1 MKKFKHILVCGL
13 AVVASAVAVQAQT
26 LTQDWKM
33 TTGLPSA
40 AEGRAGVGFEGKVY
54 TNFKANKSIVSFDG
68 SKTETLLAGK
78 SGSGVGI
85 SRDSKG
91 NLIIVNGWAAAG
103 SMKSFVLYNVATKES
118 KTVNITLPD
127 GVTAARMDFIG
138 RAVGD
143 VFSEDGAAFFVIGSG
158 QRVAAKIFIAN
169 GKYVAAKSK
178 ALPELPFSVDN
189 MTIIQPLTESPES
202 DDVAVRCR
210 SNRDF
215 YHYDGSK
222 WVAYKRV
229 GTVGP
234 GGGGDVVTLNGRL
247 FTIEQAGTDYRDGF
261 QIVDRKTNTVV
272 AAHEPT
278 AGVASNNSYPYTLLS
293 VEKIDEYTARVY
305 QYHGGAFAAQYTFS
319 LPKMYI
325 LGQNEEGEAWNPTSG
340 IAMTWEGGN
349 VWSATV
355 TTAPGRENLGFVSV
369 LAEDNNSGG
378 WKYVNGHRWGLEKD
392 NQCGALAEK
401 LTVSKNSNSINVGVG
416 TFFIRMNLD
425 DNTLYIA
432 PTKLYVIGTS
442 NKAEGHH
449 WAPNDDSYMAESDP
463 ETPGVFT
470 FNPIDLKVEGK
481 AVGEEAE
488 DDLAYFAFVTGI
500 TITDTEADWGAVN
513 NSRWCP
519 DNKDGVLT
527 DKTDFTDFGKH
538 YNGTFCIKNG
548 AYKLTVDLNTKT
560 VKAVYLTS
568 SGVEQVGAEAA
579 GVIAADGQIRIAGDA
594 ATVSVYNAAGQA
606 VAINSAERTFAVARG
621 MYVVVVDGKATK
633 VIVR

>member
-26 LTQDWKM
+26 LTQDWKV
-33 TTGLPSA
+33 TKGLPA
-40 AEGRAGVGFEGKVY
+40 AANARWGIGFDGKVY
-54 TNFKANKSIVSFDG
+54 INDKSVPQIIAINAEGQTTVATSAVGTAISVDGAGNF
-68 SKTETLLAGK
+68 
-78 SGSGVGI
+78 
-85 SRDSKG
+85 
-91 NLIIVNGWAAAG
+91 IVNAGFPNAASSTTFKILPAG
-103 SMKSFVLYNVATKES
+103 TTEMIDLAV
-118 KTVNITLPD
+118 TLPE
-127 GVTAARMDFIG
+127 GVKAGRLDFLG
-138 RAVGD
+138 RAVGN
-143 VFSEDGAAFFVIGSG
+143 VMSETGGAFYITPAGSG
-158 QRVAAKIFIAN
+158 KIAKIF
-169 GKYVAAKSK
+169 VAKGAQVAEKSK
-178 ALPELPFSVDN
+178 AIVAGVPCASDGHVQPADNNPETDN
-189 MTIIQPLTESPES
+189 IF
-202 DDVAVRCR
+202 VRPAR
-210 SNRDF
+210 SQAF
-215 YHYDGSK
+215 FDGFTK
-222 WVAYKRV
+222 V
-229 GTVGP
+229 GTANLTA
-234 GGGGDVVTLNGRL
+234 GGDAVTLSGTL
-247 FTIEQAGTDYRDGF
+247 FTIEPCGTNYVDGF
-261 QIVDRKTNTVV
+261 QIVNRKTNEVV
-272 AAHEPT
+272 ATHENEFSIY
-278 AGVASNNSYPYTLLS
+278 AASPNQNALS
-293 VEKIDEYTARVY
+293 VEKVDEYTAAIY
-305 QYHGGAFAAQYTFS
+305 QYVPGQMVAKYTFS

-369 LAEDNNSGG
+369 LAENIGG
-378 WKYVNGHRWGLEKD
+378 WDDVNGNRWGLEKD

-401 LTVSKNSNSINVGVG
+401 LTVSKNSNSVNVGVG

-488 DDLAYFAFVTGI
+488 EDLAYFAFVTGI
-500 TITDTEADWGAVN
+500 TITDTEADWGPVN

-527 DKTDFTDFGKH
+527 DKTNFTDFGKH

-568 SGVEQVGAEAA
+568 SGVEQIGAEAA
-579 GVIAADGQIRIAGDA
+579 GVIAADGQIRIFGDA

-606 VAINSAERTFAVARG
+606 VAVNSAERTFAVARG

>member
-1 MKKFKHILVCGL
+1 M
-13 AVVASAVAVQAQT
+13 
-26 LTQDWKM
+26 
-33 TTGLPSA
+33 
-40 AEGRAGVGFEGKVY
+40 
-54 TNFKANKSIVSFDG
+54 
-68 SKTETLLAGK
+68 
-78 SGSGVGI
+78 
-85 SRDSKG
+85 
-91 NLIIVNGWAAAG
+91 
-103 SMKSFVLYNVATKES
+103 
-118 KTVNITLPD
+118 
-127 GVTAARMDFIG
+127 
-138 RAVGD
+138 
-143 VFSEDGAAFFVIGSG
+143 
-158 QRVAAKIFIAN
+158 
-169 GKYVAAKSK
+169 
-178 ALPELPFSVDN
+178 
-189 MTIIQPLTESPES
+189 
-202 DDVAVRCR
+202 
-210 SNRDF
+210 
-215 YHYDGSK
+215 
-222 WVAYKRV
+222 
-229 GTVGP
+229 
-234 GGGGDVVTLNGRL
+234 NGRL

-278 AGVASNNSYPYTLLS
+278 AGVVSNNSYPYTLLS

-369 LAEDNNSGG
+369 LAENIDG
-378 WKYVNGHRWGLEKD
+378 WDYVNGHRWGLEKD

-401 LTVSKNSNSINVGVG
+401 LTISKNSNSINVGVG

-488 DDLAYFAFVTGI
+488 EDLAYFAFVTGI
-500 TITDTEADWGAVN
+500 TITDTEADWGPVN

-568 SGVEQVGAEAA
+568 SGVEQVGVEAA
-579 GVIAADGQIRIAGDA
+579 GVIAADGQIRIVGDA

>member
-1 MKKFKHILVCGL
+1 MKKFKHIFVCGL

-40 AEGRAGVGFEGKVY
+40 AEARDGIGGKGKIW
-54 TNFKANKSIVSFDG
+54 TNDKSSAKLTYWD
-68 SKTETLLAGK
+68 E
-78 SGSGVGI
+78 SGVHSLSVGAGGTAITMDDAGNIII
-85 SRDSKG
+85 ST
-91 NLIIVNGWAAAG
+91 
-103 SMKSFVLYNVATKES
+103 SMYTGGCTAYKILPYGETSVKDLSVK
-118 KTVNITLPD
+118 LPD
-127 GVTAARMDFIG
+127 GVTPVGMQYIG
-138 RAVGD
+138 RAKGD
-143 VFSEDGAAFFVIGSG
+143 VMSAEGGVFYIGSTANAVKVF
-158 QRVAAKIFIAN
+158 VA
-169 GKYVAAKSK
+169 GGVQDVAKSK
-178 ALPELPFSVDN
+178 AITTGMPAGAE
-189 MTIIQPLTESPES
+189 TIVQPVSSSL
-202 DDVAVRCR
+202 DDDEILLRNR
-210 SNRDF
+210 SQKNF
-215 YHYDGSK
+215 YYWNGEK
-222 WVAYKRV
+222 YVAYSAPWKANS
-229 GTVGP
+229 TC
-234 GGGGDVVTLNGRL
+234 GGDAFKLNGTL
-247 FTIEQAGTDYRDGF
+247 YTIEPSGADYVDGF
-261 QIVDRKTNTVV
+261 VIVDRSTNKVV
-272 AAHEPT
+272 ATHEAEFAT
-278 AGVASNNSYPYTLLS
+278 AARKPNGNSLTA
-293 VEKIDEYTARVY
+293 EKVDEYTINIY
-305 QYHGGAFAAQYTFS
+305 QYVPGQMVAKYTFS

-325 LGQNEEGEAWNPTSG
+325 LGQNEVGDAWNPTSG
-340 IAMTWEGGN
+340 IAMTWESGN

-369 LAEDNNSGG
+369 LAENNDEGG
-378 WKYVNGHRWGLEKD
+378 WTYVNGNRWGLGEA
-392 NQCGALAEK
+392 NQEGALAEK
-401 LTVSKNSNSINVGVG
+401 LTVSKNENSVNVGVG

-449 WAPNDDSYMAESDP
+449 WASDDDSYMAESNP

-470 FNPIDLKVEGK
+470 FDPIDLKVEGK

-488 DDLAYFAFVTGI
+488 EDLAYFAFVTGI
-500 TITDTEADWGAVN
+500 DAEWGPVN

-519 DNKDGVLT
+519 DNKDGELT
-527 DKTDFTDFGKH
+527 DNTDFTDFGK
-538 YNGTFCIKNG
+538 YYDGAFMIKNG

-579 GVIAADGQIRIAGDA
+579 GVIAADGQIRIVGDA

-633 VIVR
+633 VVVR

>member
-33 TTGLPSA
+33 TTGLPA
-40 AEGRAGVGFEGKVY
+40 ADNARWGVGFDGKVFVNDK
-54 TNFKANKSIVSFDG
+54 TAQKIASFDG
-68 SKTETLLAGK
+68 TNKNTLEVGAAGVCT
-78 SGSGVGI
+78 SV
-85 SRDSKG
+85 DSKG
-91 NLIIVNGWAAAG
+91 NKIV
-103 SMKSFVLYNVATKES
+103 KL
-118 KTVNITLPD
+118 
-127 GVTAARMDFIG
+127 
-138 RAVGD
+138 
-143 VFSEDGAAFFVIGSG
+143 FF
-158 QRVAAKIFIAN
+158 AN
-169 GKYVAAKSK
+169 SAQVVEKSK
-178 ALPELPFSVDN
+178 VIETTFANFQ
-189 MTIIQPLTESPES
+189 TTCIAQPLTNDPES
-202 DDVAVRCR
+202 DAIILKDKGVKEAYV
-210 SNRDF
+210 F
-215 YHYDGSK
+215 DGTNWTTLADAGINGST
-222 WVAYKRV
+222 
-229 GTVGP
+229 GI
-234 GGGGDVVTLNGRL
+234 DMITLNGTQY
-247 FTIEQAGTDYRDGF
+247 TIEPTGVDFTDGF
-261 QIVDRKTNTVV
+261 QIVDRSTNTVV
-272 AAHEPT
+272 ATHAAEGSASASYGTSLNAEKVDEFT
-278 AGVASNNSYPYTLLS
+278 AT
-293 VEKIDEYTARVY
+293 IY
-305 QYHGGAFAAQYTFS
+305 QYHCGQFAAKYTFS

-325 LGQNEEGEAWNPTSG
+325 LGQNEVGEAWNPTSG
-340 IAMTWEGGN
+340 IAMTWESGN

-369 LAEDNNSGG
+369 LAENNDEGG
-378 WKYVNGHRWGLEKD
+378 WTYVNGNRWGLENDK
-392 NQCGALAEK
+392 QEGALAEK

-449 WAPNDDSYMAESDP
+449 WASDDDSYMAESNP

-470 FNPIDLKVEGK
+470 FDPIDLKVEGK

-488 DDLAYFAFVTGI
+488 EDLAYFAFVTGI
-500 TITDTEADWGAVN
+500 DAEWGPVN

-519 DNKDGVLT
+519 DNKDGELT
-527 DKTDFTDFGKH
+527 DNTDFTDFGK
-538 YNGTFCIKNG
+538 YYDGAFMIKNG

-579 GVIAADGQIRIAGDA
+579 GVIAADGQIRIVGDA

>member
-1 MKKFKHILVCGL
+1 MRTRCCCIRRSRSGTNSYAGL
-13 AVVASAVAVQAQT
+13 ESDRGSAFSRQCP
-26 LTQDWKM
+26 LGCW
-33 TTGLPSA
+33 LW
-40 AEGRAGVGFEGKVY
+40 RKVY
-54 TNFKANKSIVSFDG
+54 TNFKANKSIVSFNG
-68 SKTETLLAGK
+68 TETETLLAGK

-118 KTVNITLPD
+118 KTVNVTLPD
-127 GVTAARMDFIG
+127 GVAAARMDFIG

-178 ALPELPFSVDN
+178 ALPELPFAVDN

-202 DDVAVRCR
+202 DDVAVRYR
-210 SNRDF
+210 TNRDF

-229 GTVGP
+229 GTVGT
-234 GGGGDVVTLNGRL
+234 GGGGDVFTLNGRL
-247 FTIEQAGTDYRDGF
+247 FTIEQAGDYRDGF

-272 AAHEPT
+272 ATHEPT

-319 LPKMYI
+319 LPKPKMYI
-325 LGQNEEGEAWNPTSG
+325 LGQNEVGEAWNPTSG
-340 IAMTWEGGN
+340 IAMTWESGN

-369 LAEDNNSGG
+369 LAEDNNSSG
-378 WKYVNGHRWGLEKD
+378 WDYVNGNRWGLENDK
-392 NQCGALAEK
+392 QEGALAEK
-401 LTVSKNSNSINVGVG
+401 LTVSKNSNSVNVGVG

-488 DDLAYFAFVTGI
+488 EDLAYFAFVTGI

-527 DKTDFTDFGKH
+527 DKTNFTDFGKH

-579 GVIAADGQIRIAGDA
+579 GVIAADGQIRIVGDA

-621 MYVVVVDGKATK
+621 MYVVIVDGKATK

>member
-118 KTVNITLPD
+118 KTVNVTLPD
-127 GVTAARMDFIG
+127 GVAAARMDFIG

-178 ALPELPFSVDN
+178 ALPELPFAVDN

-202 DDVAVRCR
+202 DDVAVRYR
-210 SNRDF
+210 TNRDF

-229 GTVGP
+229 GTVGT

-247 FTIEQAGTDYRDGF
+247 FNIEQAGDYRDGF

-272 AAHEPT
+272 ATHEPT
-278 AGVASNNSYPYTLLS
+278 AGVVPSNSYPYTLLS

-340 IAMTWEGGN
+340 IAMTWESGN

-369 LAEDNNSGG
+369 LAENIDG
-378 WKYVNGHRWGLEKD
+378 WDYVNGHRWGLEKD

-401 LTVSKNSNSINVGVG
+401 LTISKNSNSINVGVG

-488 DDLAYFAFVTGI
+488 EDLAYFAFVTGI
-500 TITDTEADWGAVN
+500 TITDTEADWGPVN

-579 GVIAADGQIRIAGDA
+579 GVIAADRQIRIVGDA

>member
-1 MKKFKHILVCGL
+1 MKKFKHIFVCGL

-40 AEGRAGVGFEGKVY
+40 AEARDGIGGKGKIW
-54 TNFKANKSIVSFDG
+54 TNDKSSAKLTYWD
-68 SKTETLLAGK
+68 E
-78 SGSGVGI
+78 SGVHSLSVGAGGTAITMDDAGDIII
-85 SRDSKG
+85 ST
-91 NLIIVNGWAAAG
+91 
-103 SMKSFVLYNVATKES
+103 SMYTGGCTAYKILPYGETSVKDLSVK
-118 KTVNITLPD
+118 LPD
-127 GVTAARMDFIG
+127 GVTPVGMQYIG
-138 RAVGD
+138 RAKGD
-143 VFSEDGAAFFVIGSG
+143 VMSAEGGVFYIGSTANAVKVF
-158 QRVAAKIFIAN
+158 VA
-169 GKYVAAKSK
+169 GGVQDVAKSK
-178 ALPELPFSVDN
+178 AITTGMPAGAE
-189 MTIIQPLTESPES
+189 TIVQPVSSSL
-202 DDVAVRCR
+202 DDDEILLRNR
-210 SNRDF
+210 SQKNF
-215 YHYDGSK
+215 YYWNGEK
-222 WVAYKRV
+222 YVAYSAPWKANS
-229 GTVGP
+229 TC
-234 GGGGDVVTLNGRL
+234 GGDAFKLNGTL
-247 FTIEQAGTDYRDGF
+247 YTIEPSGADYVDGF
-261 QIVDRKTNTVV
+261 VIVDRSTNKVV
-272 AAHEPT
+272 ATHEAEFAT
-278 AGVASNNSYPYTLLS
+278 AARKPNGNSLTA
-293 VEKIDEYTARVY
+293 EKVDEYTINIY
-305 QYHGGAFAAQYTFS
+305 QYVPGQMVAKYTFS

-325 LGQNEEGEAWNPTSG
+325 LGQNEVGDAWNPTSG
-340 IAMTWEGGN
+340 IAMTWESGN

-369 LAEDNNSGG
+369 LAENNDEGG
-378 WKYVNGHRWGLEKD
+378 WTYVNGNRWGLGEA
-392 NQCGALAEK
+392 NQEGALAEK
-401 LTVSKNSNSINVGVG
+401 LTVSKNENSVNVGVG

-449 WAPNDDSYMAESDP
+449 WASDDDSYMAESNP

-470 FNPIDLKVEGK
+470 FDPIDLKVEGK

-488 DDLAYFAFVTGI
+488 EDLAYFAFVTGI
-500 TITDTEADWGAVN
+500 DAEWGPVN

-519 DNKDGVLT
+519 DNKDGELT
-527 DKTDFTDFGKH
+527 DNTDFTDFGK
-538 YNGTFCIKNG
+538 YYDGAFMIKNG

-579 GVIAADGQIRIAGDA
+579 GVIAADGQIRIVGDA

-633 VIVR
+633 VVVR

>member
-1 MKKFKHILVCGL
+1 MKKIKHILVCGL

-40 AEGRAGVGFEGKVY
+40 AEARDGIGGKGKIW
-54 TNFKANKSIVSFDG
+54 TNDKSSAKLTYWD
-68 SKTETLLAGK
+68 E
-78 SGSGVGI
+78 SGVH
-85 SRDSKG
+85 S
-91 NLIIVNGWAAAG
+91 
-103 SMKSFVLYNVATKES
+103 
-118 KTVNITLPD
+118 
-127 GVTAARMDFIG
+127 
-138 RAVGD
+138 
-143 VFSEDGAAFFVIGSG
+143 
-158 QRVAAKIFIAN
+158 
-169 GKYVAAKSK
+169 
-178 ALPELPFSVDN
+178 
-189 MTIIQPLTESPES
+189 
-202 DDVAVRCR
+202 
-210 SNRDF
+210 
-215 YHYDGSK
+215 
-222 WVAYKRV
+222 
-229 GTVGP
+229 
-234 GGGGDVVTLNGRL
+234 
-247 FTIEQAGTDYRDGF
+247 
-261 QIVDRKTNTVV
+261 
-272 AAHEPT
+272 
-278 AGVASNNSYPYTLLS
+278 LS
-293 VEKIDEYTARVY
+293 VGAGGTAITMDDA
-305 QYHGGAFAAQYTFS
+305 GNIIISTS
-319 LPKMYI
+319 MYI
-325 LGQNEEGEAWNPTSG
+325 LGQNEVGDAWNPTSG
-340 IAMTWEGGN
+340 IAMTWESGN

-369 LAEDNNSGG
+369 LAEDNNSSG
-378 WKYVNGHRWGLEKD
+378 WDYVNGNRWGLENDK
-392 NQCGALAEK
+392 QEGALAEK

-449 WAPNDDSYMAESDP
+449 WASDDDSYMAESDP

-470 FNPIDLKVEGK
+470 FDPIDLKVEGK

-488 DDLAYFAFVTGI
+488 ADLAYFAFVTGI
-500 TITDTEADWGAVN
+500 DAEWGPVN

-519 DNKDGVLT
+519 NNKDGELT
-527 DKTDFTDFGKH
+527 NKTDFTDFGKH
-538 YNGTFCIKNG
+538 YNGAFCIKNG

-560 VKAVYLTS
+560 VNAEYLTS

-579 GVIAADGQIRIAGDA
+579 GVIAADGQIRIVGDA

>member
-1 MKKFKHILVCGL
+1 MKKIKHILVCGL

-54 TNFKANKSIVSFDG
+54 TNFKANKSIVSFNG
-68 SKTETLLAGK
+68 TETETLLAGK

-118 KTVNITLPD
+118 KTVNVTLPD
-127 GVTAARMDFIG
+127 GVAAARMDFIG

-178 ALPELPFSVDN
+178 ALPELPFAVDN

-202 DDVAVRCR
+202 DDVAVRYR
-210 SNRDF
+210 TNRDF

-229 GTVGP
+229 GTVGT

-247 FTIEQAGTDYRDGF
+247 FTIEQAGDYRDGF

-272 AAHEPT
+272 ATHEPT

-325 LGQNEEGEAWNPTSG
+325 LGQNEEGEAWNPTNG

-349 VWSATV
+349 VWSATI
-355 TTAPGRENLGFVSV
+355 TTAPDREYIGFSSV
-369 LAEDNNSGG
+369 LAENIDG
-378 WKYVNGHRWGLEKD
+378 WDYVNEYRWGLENND
-392 NQCGALAEK
+392 QEVVLAENMT
-401 LTVSKNSNSINVGVG
+401 LSKNSNSVKVGTG
-416 TFFIRMNLD
+416 TFFIRVNLD
-425 DNTLYIA
+425 AKTLYVL

-488 DDLAYFAFVTGI
+488 EDLAYFAFVA
-500 TITDTEADWGAVN
+500 EVN
-513 NSRWCP
+513 DSWDIVNSRRWCP
-519 DNKDGVLT
+519 DHKDAELT
-527 DKTDFTDFGKH
+527 NNTDFTDFGRYTDGAFK
-538 YNGTFCIKNG
+538 IKNG

-579 GVIAADGQIRIAGDA
+579 GVIAADGQIRIFGDA

-606 VAINSAERTFAVARG
+606 VAVNSAERTFAVARG

>member
-1 MKKFKHILVCGL
+1 MKKIKHILVCGL

-26 LTQDWKM
+26 LTQDWKV

-40 AEGRAGVGFEGKVY
+40 AEARDGIGGKGKIWTNDKSSAKLTYWDEAGEHSLSVGAGGTAITMDDAGNIIISTSMYVGGCTAYKILPY
-54 TNFKANKSIVSFDG
+54 G
-68 SKTETLLAGK
+68 ETSVKDLSVK
-78 SGSGVGI
+78 
-85 SRDSKG
+85 
-91 NLIIVNGWAAAG
+91 
-103 SMKSFVLYNVATKES
+103 
-118 KTVNITLPD
+118 LPD
-127 GVTAARMDFIG
+127 GVTPVGMQYMG
-138 RAVGD
+138 RAKGD
-143 VFSEDGAAFFVIGSG
+143 VMSAEGGVFYIGSTKVF
-158 QRVAAKIFIAN
+158 VA
-169 GKYVAAKSK
+169 GGVQDVAKSK
-178 ALPELPFSVDN
+178 AITTGMPAGAE
-189 MTIIQPLTESPES
+189 TIVQPVSSSL
-202 DDVAVRCR
+202 DDDEILLRNR
-210 SNRDF
+210 SQKNF
-215 YHYDGSK
+215 YYWNGEK
-222 WVAYKRV
+222 YVAYSAPLKANS
-229 GTVGP
+229 TC
-234 GGGGDVVTLNGRL
+234 GGDAFKLNGTL
-247 FTIEQAGTDYRDGF
+247 YTIEPSGTDYVDGF
-261 QIVDRKTNTVV
+261 VIVDRSTNKVV
-272 AAHEPT
+272 ATHEAEFAT
-278 AGVASNNSYPYTLLS
+278 AARKPNGNSLTA
-293 VEKIDEYTARVY
+293 EKVDEYTINIY
-305 QYHGGAFAAQYTFS
+305 QYVPGQMVAKYTFS
-319 LPKMYI
+319 LPKPKMYI
-325 LGQNEEGEAWNPTSG
+325 LGQNEVGDAWNPTSG
-340 IAMTWEGGN
+340 IAMTWESGN

-369 LAEDNNSGG
+369 LAENNDEGG
-378 WKYVNGHRWGLEKD
+378 WTYVNGNRWGLENDK
-392 NQCGALAEK
+392 QEGALAEK

-470 FNPIDLKVEGK
+470 FDPIDLKVEGK

-488 DDLAYFAFVTGI
+488 EDLAYFAFVTGI
-500 TITDTEADWGAVN
+500 DAEWGPVN

-519 DNKDGVLT
+519 DNKDGELT
-527 DKTDFTDFGKH
+527 DNTDFTDFGKH
-538 YNGTFCIKNG
+538 YNGAFCIKNG

-579 GVIAADGQIRIAGDA
+579 GVIAADGQIRIVGDA

>member
-1 MKKFKHILVCGL
+1 MKKIKHILVCGL

-40 AEGRAGVGFEGKVY
+40 AEARDGIGGKGKIWTNDKSSAKLTYWDESGEHSLSVGAGGTAITMDDAGNIIISTSMYGGGCTAYKILPY
-54 TNFKANKSIVSFDG
+54 G
-68 SKTETLLAGK
+68 ETSVKDLSVK
-78 SGSGVGI
+78 
-85 SRDSKG
+85 
-91 NLIIVNGWAAAG
+91 
-103 SMKSFVLYNVATKES
+103 
-118 KTVNITLPD
+118 LPD
-127 GVTAARMDFIG
+127 GVTPVGMQYMG
-138 RAVGD
+138 RAKGD
-143 VFSEDGAAFFVIGSG
+143 VMSAEGGVFYIGSTANA
-158 QRVAAKIFIAN
+158 VKVFIA
-169 GKYVAAKSK
+169 GGVQDVAKSK
-178 ALPELPFSVDN
+178 AITTGMPAGAE
-189 MTIIQPLTESPES
+189 TIVQPVSSSL
-202 DDVAVRCR
+202 DDDEILLRNR
-210 SNRDF
+210 SQKNF
-215 YHYDGSK
+215 YYWNGEK
-222 WVAYKRV
+222 YVAYSAPWKANS
-229 GTVGP
+229 TC
-234 GGGGDVVTLNGRL
+234 GGDAFKLNGTL
-247 FTIEQAGTDYRDGF
+247 YTIEPSGTDYVDGF
-261 QIVDRKTNTVV
+261 VIVDRSTNKVV
-272 AAHEPT
+272 ATHEAEFAT
-278 AGVASNNSYPYTLLS
+278 AARKPNGNSLTA
-293 VEKIDEYTARVY
+293 EKVDEYTINIY
-305 QYHGGAFAAQYTFS
+305 QYVPGQMAAKYTFS

-325 LGQNEEGEAWNPTSG
+325 LGQNEVGDAWNPTSG
-340 IAMTWEGGN
+340 IAMTWESGN

-369 LAEDNNSGG
+369 LAEDNNSSG
-378 WKYVNGHRWGLEKD
+378 WDYVNGNRWGLENDK
-392 NQCGALAEK
+392 QEGALAEK

-449 WAPNDDSYMAESDP
+449 WASDDDSYMAESNP

-470 FNPIDLKVEGK
+470 FDPIDLKVEGK

-488 DDLAYFAFVTGI
+488 EDLAYFAFVTGI
-500 TITDTEADWGAVN
+500 DAEWGPVN

-519 DNKDGVLT
+519 DNKDGELT
-527 DKTDFTDFGKH
+527 DNTDFTDFGKH
-538 YNGTFCIKNG
+538 YNGAFCIKNG

-579 GVIAADGQIRIAGDA
+579 GVIAADGQIRIVGDA
-594 ATVSVYNAAGQA
+594 ATVSVYNAAGQS

-633 VIVR
+633 VVVR

>member
-33 TTGLPSA
+33 TSLKIWNKATGAISEIEVTIPESVTSTS
-40 AEGRAGVGFEGKVY
+40 RMDVFGKVVGDI
-54 TNFKANKSIVSFDG
+54 TS
-68 SKTETLLAGK
+68 ETGGA
-78 SGSGVGI
+78 VFFCP
-85 SRDSKG
+85 SKG
-91 NLIIVNGWAAAG
+91 NKIV
-103 SMKSFVLYNVATKES
+103 KL
-118 KTVNITLPD
+118 
-127 GVTAARMDFIG
+127 
-138 RAVGD
+138 
-143 VFSEDGAAFFVIGSG
+143 FF
-158 QRVAAKIFIAN
+158 AN
-169 GKYVAAKSK
+169 SAQVVEKSK
-178 ALPELPFSVDN
+178 VIETTFANFQ
-189 MTIIQPLTESPES
+189 TTCIAQPLTNDPES
-202 DDVAVRCR
+202 DAIILKDKGVKEAYV
-210 SNRDF
+210 F
-215 YHYDGSK
+215 DGTNWTTLADAGINGST
-222 WVAYKRV
+222 
-229 GTVGP
+229 GI
-234 GGGGDVVTLNGRL
+234 DMITLNGTQY
-247 FTIEQAGTDYRDGF
+247 TIEPAGVDFTDGF
-261 QIVDRKTNTVV
+261 QIVDRSTNTVV
-272 AAHEPT
+272 ATHAAEGSASASYGTSLNAEKVDEFT
-278 AGVASNNSYPYTLLS
+278 AT
-293 VEKIDEYTARVY
+293 IY
-305 QYHGGAFAAQYTFS
+305 QYHCGQFAAKYTFS

-325 LGQNEEGEAWNPTSG
+325 LGQNEVGEAWNPTSG
-340 IAMTWEGGN
+340 IAMTWESGN

-369 LAEDNNSGG
+369 LAENNDEGG
-378 WKYVNGHRWGLEKD
+378 WTYVNGNRWGLENDK
-392 NQCGALAEK
+392 QEGALAEK

-449 WAPNDDSYMAESDP
+449 WASDDDSYMAESNP

-470 FNPIDLKVEGK
+470 FDPIDLKVEGK

-488 DDLAYFAFVTGI
+488 EDLAYFAFVTGI
-500 TITDTEADWGAVN
+500 DAEWGPVN

-519 DNKDGVLT
+519 DNKDGELT
-527 DKTDFTDFGKH
+527 DNTDFTDFGKH
-538 YNGTFCIKNG
+538 YNGAFCIKNG

-560 VKAVYLTS
+560 VKAEYLTS

-579 GVIAADGQIRIAGDA
+579 GVIAADGQIRIVGDA

>member
-1 MKKFKHILVCGL
+1 MKKIKHILVCGL

-33 TTGLPSA
+33 TTGLPSV

-54 TNFKANKSIVSFDG
+54 TNFKANKSIVSFNG
-68 SKTETLLAGK
+68 TETETLLAGK

-91 NLIIVNGWAAAG
+91 NLIIVNGWAGAG

-138 RAVGD
+138 RAAGD
-143 VFSEDGAAFFVIGSG
+143 VFSEEGAALFIIGTG
-158 QRVAAKIFIAN
+158 QSVGAKIFIAK
-169 GKYVAAKSK
+169 GEYVAAKSK
-178 ALPELPFSVDN
+178 ALPKLPFAVDN

-202 DDVAVRCR
+202 DDVAVRYR

-229 GTVGP
+229 GTVGT
-234 GGGGDVVTLNGRL
+234 GAGGDVVTLNGRL

-369 LAEDNNSGG
+369 LAENIGG
-378 WKYVNGHRWGLEKD
+378 WDYVNGHRWGLEKD

-401 LTVSKNSNSINVGVG
+401 LTVSKNSNSVNVGVG

-470 FNPIDLKVEGK
+470 FNPIDLKVENK

-527 DKTDFTDFGKH
+527 DKTNFTDFGKH

-579 GVIAADGQIRIAGDA
+579 GVIAAGGQIRIVGDA
-594 ATVSVYNAAGQA
+594 VTVSVYNAAGQA

>member
-40 AEGRAGVGFEGKVY
+40 AEARDGIGGKGKIWTNDKSSAKLTYWDEAGEHSLSVGAGGTAITMDDAGNIIISTSMY
-54 TNFKANKSIVSFDG
+54 TGGCTAYKILPYG
-68 SKTETLLAGK
+68 ETSVKDLSVK
-78 SGSGVGI
+78 
-85 SRDSKG
+85 
-91 NLIIVNGWAAAG
+91 
-103 SMKSFVLYNVATKES
+103 
-118 KTVNITLPD
+118 LPD
-127 GVTAARMDFIG
+127 GVAPVGMQYMG
-138 RAVGD
+138 RAKGD
-143 VFSEDGAAFFVIGSG
+143 VMSAEGGVFYIGSTADAVKVF
-158 QRVAAKIFIAN
+158 VA
-169 GKYVAAKSK
+169 GGVQDVAKSK
-178 ALPELPFSVDN
+178 AITTGMPAGAE
-189 MTIIQPLTESPES
+189 TIVQPVSSSL
-202 DDVAVRCR
+202 DDDEILLRNR
-210 SNRDF
+210 SKQNF
-215 YHYDGSK
+215 YYWDGEK
-222 WVAYKRV
+222 YVAYSAPWKV
-229 GTVGP
+229 NSTC
-234 GGGGDVVTLNGRL
+234 GGDAFKLNGTL
-247 FTIEQAGTDYRDGF
+247 YTIEPSGTNFVDGF
-261 QIVDRKTNTVV
+261 VIVDRSTNKVV
-272 AAHEPT
+272 ATHEAEFTTEARRPNGNSLT
-278 AGVASNNSYPYTLLS
+278 A
-293 VEKIDEYTARVY
+293 EKVDEYTINIY
-305 QYHGGAFAAQYTFS
+305 QYVPGQIAAKYTFS
-319 LPKMYI
+319 LPKPKMYI

-340 IAMTWEGGN
+340 IEMTWESGN

-369 LAEDNNSGG
+369 LAENIDG
-378 WKYVNGHRWGLEKD
+378 WDYVNGHRWGLEKD

-416 TFFIRMNLD
+416 TFFIHMNLD

-488 DDLAYFAFVTGI
+488 EDFAYFAFVA
-500 TITDTEADWGAVN
+500 EVN
-513 NSRWCP
+513 DSWDVVNSRRWCP
-519 DNKDGVLT
+519 DHKDAELT
-527 DKTDFTDFGKH
+527 NNTDFTDFGR
-538 YNGTFCIKNG
+538 YTDGTFCIKNG

-568 SGVEQVGAEAA
+568 SGVEQVGVEAA
-579 GVIAADGQIRIAGDA
+579 GVIAADGQIRIVGDA

>member
-1 MKKFKHILVCGL
+1 MKKIKHILVCGL

-40 AEGRAGVGFEGKVY
+40 AEARDGIGGKGKIWTNDKSSAKLTYWDEAGEHSLSVGAGGTAITMDDAGNIIISTSMYRGGCTAYKILPY
-54 TNFKANKSIVSFDG
+54 G
-68 SKTETLLAGK
+68 ETSVKDLSVK
-78 SGSGVGI
+78 
-85 SRDSKG
+85 
-91 NLIIVNGWAAAG
+91 
-103 SMKSFVLYNVATKES
+103 
-118 KTVNITLPD
+118 LPD
-127 GVTAARMDFIG
+127 GVTPEGMQYMG
-138 RAVGD
+138 RAKGD
-143 VFSEDGAAFFVIGSG
+143 VMSAEGGVFYIGSTANAVKVF
-158 QRVAAKIFIAN
+158 VA
-169 GKYVAAKSK
+169 GGVQDVAKSK
-178 ALPELPFSVDN
+178 AITTGMPAGAE
-189 MTIIQPLTESPES
+189 TIVQPVSSSL
-202 DDVAVRCR
+202 DDDEILLR
-210 SNRDF
+210 NRRQKNF
-215 YHYDGSK
+215 YYWNGEK
-222 WVAYKRV
+222 YVAYSAPLKANS
-229 GTVGP
+229 TC
-234 GGGGDVVTLNGRL
+234 GGDAFKLNGTL
-247 FTIEQAGTDYRDGF
+247 YTIEPSGTDYVDGF
-261 QIVDRKTNTVV
+261 VIVDRSTNKVV
-272 AAHEPT
+272 ATHEAEFAT
-278 AGVASNNSYPYTLLS
+278 AARKPNGNSLTA
-293 VEKIDEYTARVY
+293 EKVDEYTINIY
-305 QYHGGAFAAQYTFS
+305 QYVPGQMVAKYTFS
-319 LPKMYI
+319 LPKPKMYI
-325 LGQNEEGEAWNPTSG
+325 LGQNEVGDAWNPTSG
-340 IAMTWEGGN
+340 IAMTWESGN

-369 LAEDNNSGG
+369 LAENNDEGG
-378 WKYVNGHRWGLEKD
+378 WTYVNGNRWGLENDK
-392 NQCGALAEK
+392 QEGALAEK

-442 NKAEGHH
+442 NKAEGHQ

-470 FNPIDLKVEGK
+470 FDPIDLKVEGK

-488 DDLAYFAFVTGI
+488 EDLAYFAFVTGI
-500 TITDTEADWGAVN
+500 DAEWGPVN

-519 DNKDGVLT
+519 NNKDGELT
-527 DKTDFTDFGKH
+527 DNTDFTDFGKH
-538 YNGTFCIKNG
+538 DNGAFCIKNG

-579 GVIAADGQIRIAGDA
+579 GVIAADGQIRIVGDA

>member
-26 LTQDWKM
+26 LTQDWKV
-33 TTGLPSA
+33 TEGLPA
-40 AEGRAGVGFEGKVY
+40 VAEGRAGVGFEGKVY

-68 SKTETLLAGK
+68 SKTETLLPGK
-78 SGSGVGI
+78 SGAGVGI

-91 NLIIVNGWAAAG
+91 NLIIVNGWAGAG

-118 KTVNITLPD
+118 KTVNVTLPA

-138 RAVGD
+138 RAAGD
-143 VFSEDGAAFFVIGSG
+143 VFSEEGAALFIIGSG
-158 QRVAAKIFIAN
+158 QSVAAKIFIAK
-169 GKYVAAKSK
+169 GEYVAAKSK

-202 DDVAVRCR
+202 DDVAVRYR
-210 SNRDF
+210 TNRDF

-272 AAHEPT
+272 AVHEPT

-325 LGQNEEGEAWNPTSG
+325 LGQNEEGDAWNPTSG

-369 LAEDNNSGG
+369 LAENIGG
-378 WKYVNGHRWGLEKD
+378 WDYVNGHRWGLEKD

-401 LTVSKNSNSINVGVG
+401 LTVSKNSNSVNVGVG

-470 FNPIDLKVEGK
+470 FNPIDLKVENK

-488 DDLAYFAFVTGI
+488 EDLAYFAFVTGI

-527 DKTDFTDFGKH
+527 DKTNFTDFGKH

-579 GVIAADGQIRIAGDA
+579 GVIAADGQIRIVGDA

>member
-1 MKKFKHILVCGL
+1 MKKIKHILVCGL

-26 LTQDWKM
+26 LTQDWKV
-33 TTGLPSA
+33 TKGLPA
-40 AEGRAGVGFEGKVY
+40 AANARWGIGFDGKVY
-54 TNFKANKSIVSFDG
+54 INDKSVPQIIAINAEGQTTVATSAVGTAISVDGAGNF
-68 SKTETLLAGK
+68 
-78 SGSGVGI
+78 
-85 SRDSKG
+85 
-91 NLIIVNGWAAAG
+91 IVNAGFPNAASSTTFKILPAG
-103 SMKSFVLYNVATKES
+103 TTEMIDLAV
-118 KTVNITLPD
+118 TLPE
-127 GVTAARMDFIG
+127 GVKAGRLDFLG
-138 RAVGD
+138 RAVGN
-143 VFSEDGAAFFVIGSG
+143 VMSETGGAFYITPAGSG
-158 QRVAAKIFIAN
+158 KIAKIF
-169 GKYVAAKSK
+169 VAKGAQVAEKSK
-178 ALPELPFSVDN
+178 AIVAGAPCASDGHVQPADNNPETDN
-189 MTIIQPLTESPES
+189 IF
-202 DDVAVRCR
+202 VRPAR
-210 SNRDF
+210 SQAF
-215 YHYDGSK
+215 FDGFTK
-222 WVAYKRV
+222 V
-229 GTVGP
+229 GTANLTA
-234 GGGGDVVTLNGRL
+234 GGDAVTLSGTL
-247 FTIEQAGTDYRDGF
+247 FTIEPCGTNYVDGF
-261 QIVDRKTNTVV
+261 QIVNRKTNEVV
-272 AAHEPT
+272 ATHENEFSIY
-278 AGVASNNSYPYTLLS
+278 AASPNQNALS
-293 VEKIDEYTARVY
+293 VEKVDEYTAAIY
-305 QYHGGAFAAQYTFS
+305 QYVPGQMVAKYTFS

-340 IAMTWEGGN
+340 IEMTWESGN

-369 LAEDNNSGG
+369 LAENIDG
-378 WKYVNGHRWGLEKD
+378 WDYVNGHRWGLEKD

-401 LTVSKNSNSINVGVG
+401 LTVSKNSNSVNVGVG

-519 DNKDGVLT
+519 DNKDGALT

-568 SGVEQVGAEAA
+568 SGVEQVVAEAA
-579 GVIAADGQIRIAGDA
+579 GVIAADGQIRIVGDA